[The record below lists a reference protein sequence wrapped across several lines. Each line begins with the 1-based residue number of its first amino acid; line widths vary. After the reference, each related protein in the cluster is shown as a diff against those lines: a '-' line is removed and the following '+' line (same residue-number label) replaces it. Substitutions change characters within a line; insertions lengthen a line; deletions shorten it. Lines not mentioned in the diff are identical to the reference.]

1 MEELRNS
8 QSYIDA
14 YAKYIKTGKDK
25 EIRAMLTENVEG
37 GQIPV
42 PEFVYDTVKTAWE
55 DSELLSYIRKLNVK
69 GNLKVGYEISST
81 GAVEHPEGAPRI
93 EEEQLLIGVVELI
106 PQTIKKYVMLS
117 DELEAMASR
126 DFLMYVYDELTHQI
140 ARKLEERIIN
150 DIVNPSDDSPEI
162 GVLQGNPE
170 PRSIALVLS
179 KLCAEAKNPVVIM
192 NRGTWGSFKKV
203 QYDANFSVDVFEKLT
218 VIFCDVLPSYEDAQI
233 GAKYLIVGDFSNGAL
248 LNYPE
253 GEEIRIK
260 RDDITLA
267 TQDLVRYV
275 GRVYCAFGVI
285 APKHFAVIEKLGSEG
300 RTKLIYENGT
310 YDVSDRAR
318 AYVHVTNTDEKHYLI
333 PEGTRATSM
342 EVVDG
347 MYGVFLPNTYVFAPK
362 LYFVIDGVEYETR
375 PFGAVGTPTNTIP
388 FTFGSNNTQIALVS
402 SDYMGLG
409 RFSGTGIIT
418 ARDTEPT
425 EHSISVYY
433 KGSQELNW
441 QIVFVNDV
449 STEDF
454 KAVAYFYSNMQ
465 IDNFD
470 IQPDHYSFPMG
481 LHNTVTNSTRYVG
494 QALGQY
500 GSISNRVGG
509 IISGDDTG
517 RNISYNSNEYG
528 KSNLVYYV
536 WTA

>member
-179 KLCAEAKNPVVIM
+179 KLCAEAKNPVAIM

-233 GAKYLIVGDFSNGAL
+233 GEKYLIVGDFSNGAL

-300 RTKLIYENGT
+300 RTKWINENGT
-310 YDVSDRAR
+310 FDVSDYRKA
-318 AYVHVTNTDEKHYLI
+318 VVNVTNVADEKQYLI
-333 PEGTRATSM
+333 REGTTATSM
-342 EVVDG
+342 EFNG
-347 MYGVFLPNTYVFAPK
+347 MYGIFLPNAFIFAPT
-362 LYFVIDGVEYETR
+362 LYFNIDGVEYETV
-375 PFGAVGTPTNTIP
+375 PYAMGSNIPSNTI
-388 FTFGSNNTQIALVS
+388 TFSYGEQFEHQLAVVTR
-402 SDYMGLG
+402 DYMNLG
-409 RFSGTGIIT
+409 QFSGTGIIT
-418 ARDTEPT
+418 PNDTEPT
-425 EHSISVYY
+425 EHTISAYY
-433 KGSQELNW
+433 KGPKYTWQVAFVSDLSQ
-441 QIVFVNDV
+441 
-449 STEDF
+449 
-454 KAVAYFYSNMQ
+454 
-465 IDNFD
+465 DNFKGVYINTSGTVMGVD
-470 IQPDHYSFPMG
+470 VQPDHYTERMG
-481 LHNTVTNSTRYVG
+481 MILSKGTNNYVTKPLDRHGTISNLKGATLY
-494 QALGQY
+494 L
-500 GSISNRVGG
+500 GSISYGYDQSR
-509 IISGDDTG
+509 G
-517 RNISYNSNEYG
+517 REN
-528 KSNLVYYV
+528 NLCFYD
-536 WTA
+536 WTFEV

>member
-25 EIRAMLTENVEG
+25 EIRALLTANVEG
-37 GQIPV
+37 GHIPV

-81 GAVEHPEGAPRI
+81 GAVEHTEGAPRI
-93 EEEQLLIGVVELI
+93 EEEELLIGVVELI

-233 GAKYLIVGDFSNGAL
+233 GEKYLIVGDFSNGAL
-248 LNYPE
+248 LNYPD

-300 RTKLIYENGT
+300 RTYWINENGT
-310 YDVSDRAR
+310 FDVADYRKA
-318 AYVHVTNTDEKHYLI
+318 VVNVTNVADEKQYLI
-333 PEGTRATSM
+333 REGTTATSM
-342 EVVDG
+342 EFNG
-347 MYGVFLPNTYVFAPK
+347 MYGIFLPNAFIYAPK
-362 LYFVIDGVEYETR
+362 LYFNIDGVEYETV
-375 PFGAVGTPTNTIP
+375 PYTSGSNIPSNTI
-388 FTFGSNNTQIALVS
+388 TFSYGEQLEHQLAVVTR
-402 SDYMGLG
+402 DYMNLG
-409 RFSGTGIIT
+409 QFSGTGIIT
-418 ARDTEPT
+418 PNDTEPT
-425 EHSISVYY
+425 EHTISVYY
-433 KGSQELNW
+433 KGPKYTWQVAYVDALSQ
-441 QIVFVNDV
+441 D
-449 STEDF
+449 DF
-454 KAVAYFYSNMQ
+454 KGVYINPSENVMGV
-465 IDNFD
+465 D
-470 IQPDHYSFPMG
+470 IQPDHYTARMG
-481 LHNTVTNSTRYVG
+481 MILSKGATHYVTKPLDRHGTISNLKGATLY
-494 QALGQY
+494 Q
-500 GSISNRVGG
+500 GSISYGYDESR
-509 IISGDDTG
+509 G
-517 RNISYNSNEYG
+517 REN
-528 KSNLVYYV
+528 NLCFYD
-536 WTA
+536 WTFEV